1 METSIGKL
9 PGEFDAAVEQQRIAT
24 LFVRFPASLIS
35 ALVGI
40 LLTFVLLL
48 PASHP
53 DLIKAWAA
61 FMLATLGLR
70 GWAWYMFKNTN
81 PDLIFS
87 RRWEWMYACGMGLT
101 GLGWALLNGPL
112 YPTLPSLQGL
122 VMMMT
127 VFVALTGMIYSAVSR
142 PAFLLFVLPTLLSAI
157 ARYVEASH
165 ASVESLFGA
174 TGCAIVTTVIYRSL
188 NKFSVDQIRRQ
199 VESDALLAEQ
209 QAIFQ
214 SATMG
219 IGVVRD
225 ERIVKCNQRLGEVF
239 GHRLQ
244 QLQEMQ
250 LDGLFFDQAEYA
262 EFRIEIKRCFE
273 ADQPVQT
280 IRRMLRGDGS
290 HFWAELSGRQMQ
302 GDSKG
307 RSVWLVADVT
317 MRVGTER
324 QSG

>member
-1 METSIGKL
+1 MDVSLGHA
-9 PGEFDAAVEQQRIAT
+9 PGEFDSAVEQQRIGA

-40 LLTFVLLL
+40 LLTFVVML
-48 PASHP
+48 PAARP

-70 GWAWYMFKNTN
+70 GWTWYMFRNTD
-81 PDLIFS
+81 PDLLLA
-87 RRWEWMYACGMGLT
+87 RRWEWMYAFGMGLT

-112 YPTLPSLQGL
+112 YPVVPSLQGL

-127 VFVALTGMIYSAVSR
+127 VFVALTGMIYSSVSHM
-142 PAFLLFVLPTLLSAI
+142 ATLLFVLPTLLSAI
-157 ARYVEASH
+157 IRFVEASQ
-165 ASVESLFGA
+165 ASVGSLFGA
-174 TGCAIVTTVIYRSL
+174 TGCAIVTAVIYRSL
-188 NKFSVDQIRRQ
+188 NKFSVEQIRRQ

-219 IGVVRD
+219 IGVVKD
-225 ERIVKCNQRLGEVF
+225 ERIIKCNQRLGELV

-244 QLQEMQ
+244 KLQSMP
-250 LDGLFFDQAEYA
+250 LDGLFFDQVEYA
-262 EFRIEIKRCFE
+262 GFREEIRRNFE

-280 IRRMLRGDGS
+280 VQRMLRGDGS

-317 MRVGTER
+317 MRVGAGR
-324 QSG
+324 QSD